1 MSIFRTG
8 MAFAIIM
15 SAVTFILF
23 GMDKMRAKQKRWR
36 IPEAVLLF
44 FCLMMG
50 GIGGLAGMFFFHH
63 KTRKW
68 KFRILVPLFALIDA
82 ILIAFLAWSSV
93 YYHAGETARAAM
105 HTDSMVTVDKVKGG
119 WLFDGPSDDEM
130 LIFYPGAKVEETAYA
145 PILHRIAEEDMDVYL
160 AKMPLHLAFFGLN
173 AADHVVREGGYSHY
187 YIGGHSLG
195 GAMAASYA
203 AGHEDV
209 IDGEIL
215 LAAYPTKKTSED
227 TLLIYGSEDGV
238 LNMSRT
244 RQAQELVNGTYDLD
258 EISGGNHAQFGD
270 YGEQAG
276 DGKAVISAQEQQRQT
291 VEAIQGFLD
300 ACRSVNG

>member
-8 MAFAIIM
+8 MAFTIIM

-68 KFRILVPLFALIDA
+68 KFRILVPILAVIDA
-82 ILIAFLAWSSV
+82 VLIAFLFWTSD
-93 YYHAGETARAAM
+93 YYHAGETAQAAM
-105 HTDSMVTVDKVKGG
+105 HTDDIVSVEKTNGG

-145 PILHRIAEEDMDVYL
+145 PLLHRLAEKDMDVYL
-160 AKMPLHLAFFGLN
+160 VKMPLHLSFFGIN
-173 AADHVVREGGYSHY
+173 AADKAAKTWSYDRY

-203 AGHEDV
+203 AGHKNA
-209 IDGEIL
+209 IAGEIL
-215 LAAYPTKKTSED
+215 LAAYPTKKTPVN
-227 TLLIYGSEDGV
+227 TLLVFGSEDGV
-238 LNMSRT
+238 LNMSNVEKS
-244 RQAQELVNGTYDLD
+244 QDLVTGVYKKC
-258 EISGGNHAQFGD
+258 EISGGNHAQFGS
-270 YGEQAG
+270 YGQQEG
-276 DGKAVISAQEQQRQT
+276 DGTAAISKEQQTEQT
-291 VEAIQGFLD
+291 AAAIQAFVD
-300 ACRSVNG
+300 EH